1 MGPMLAP
8 DTAGNPSP
16 CRHRCRA
23 TERFYSALLMHGSS
37 VLAFSVDARGAK
49 IQTKRSVNVSGGFFI
64 TWIVWEVGTNSS
76 PGCLDH

>member
-64 TWIVWEVGTNSS
+64 TFAISLDCVG
-76 PGCLDH
+76 GGD

>member
-37 VLAFSVDARGAK
+37 VLAFSVDGAK